1 MKPSAIYL
9 GFVLFGLS
17 IAGCSMADT
26 VIATSPVSK
35 YVKALDAS
43 AAGANASAL
52 DDELTKFLR
61 HKYKIESS
69 SYYSFGSD
77 IPWVAIS
84 KNVENQMLEKS
95 VHRALFEWNN
105 PGMDFVDVYPQDDR
119 AFAVA
124 MYSKTASSKVK
135 FVGYY
140 VLTAVK

>member
-1 MKPSAIYL
+1 M
-9 GFVLFGLS
+9 G
-17 IAGCSMADT
+17 
-26 VIATSPVSK
+26 
-35 YVKALDAS
+35 
-43 AAGANASAL
+43 
-52 DDELTKFLR
+52 R
-61 HKYKIESS
+61 
-69 SYYSFGSD
+69 D
-77 IPWVAIS
+77 I